1 MNNHDPIEKGI
12 SVSDLVSQIGDESPS
27 LAWRSELNEKLLAQS
42 RKAKKR
48 SQFLQWLRP
57 TVGIAALA
65 SAACVALVF
74 TSTSHS
80 SAVSGIEAALISE
93 HRVASAMV
101 DVVGPTADLKQTS
114 PVPAEEAVWTQMAD
128 EFDTAL

>member
-27 LAWRSELNEKLLAQS
+27 LAWRSELNERLLAQS

-74 TSTSHS
+74 TSTSHP
-80 SAVSGIEAALISE
+80 SAVPGIEAALISE

-114 PVPAEEAVWTQMAD
+114 PVPAEEAEWTQMAD

>member
-1 MNNHDPIEKGI
+1 MNNHEPTENGI
-12 SVSDLVSQIGDESPS
+12 SVSDLVSHLGDESPS

-65 SAACVALVF
+65 SAACLALVF
-74 TSTSHS
+74 TSNSHPA
-80 SAVSGIEAALISE
+80 AVAGIEAALISE

-101 DVVGPTADLKQTS
+101 DVVGPTADLKETS

-128 EFDTAL
+128 DFDTAL